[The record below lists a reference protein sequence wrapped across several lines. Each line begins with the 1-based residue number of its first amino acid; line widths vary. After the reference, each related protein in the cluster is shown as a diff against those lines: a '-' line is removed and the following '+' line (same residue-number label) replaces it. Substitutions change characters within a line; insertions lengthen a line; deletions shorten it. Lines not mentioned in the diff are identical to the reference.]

1 MKPPGP
7 GVTLDHPAKPIEM
20 LRVIYTEKIP
30 PYNTGEAATWPAP
43 DARRLVI
50 LGVAQP
56 YGFPDE
62 PEPPDGGPVWSLSR
76 SEEGNRRTLNAY
88 REHTK
93 SDEEKL
99 QEAARADE
107 IETQTARRIAEDVV
121 KLDPEDVEK
130 PA

>member
-50 LGVAQP
+50 SGVAQP

-62 PEPPDGGPVWSLSR
+62 PEPPDGGPVWSLSS

-88 REHTK
+88 REHTQ
-93 SDEEKL
+93 SGEEKL
-99 QEAARADE
+99 QESARKEEIERATAARE
-107 IETQTARRIAEDVV
+107 SELTAAV
-121 KLDPEDVEK
+121 DPEDVEK
-130 PA
+130 PS